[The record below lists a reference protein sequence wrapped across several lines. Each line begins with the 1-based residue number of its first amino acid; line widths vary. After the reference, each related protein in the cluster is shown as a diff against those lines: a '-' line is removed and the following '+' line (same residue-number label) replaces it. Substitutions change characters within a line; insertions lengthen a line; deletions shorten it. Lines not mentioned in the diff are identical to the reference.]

1 MEIKEGQPWIL
12 WPKSVSYGIDKGDIG
27 TTFEGDCDFTISM
40 RFSTSVDIPQK
51 RTLFA
56 KLPNYMGL
64 DIEGDNAI
72 FIFNIINLEGVEE
85 AKYLWID
92 KCINEGL
99 NILTIRY
106 NKQFNFLELLVND
119 IVKLEHKLHSGEKLS
134 KSDDPHI
141 IFGAGNFP
149 HNGFNLN
156 YMSFDINR
164 LLIAKNSL
172 SYQDI
177 IRCFDDMNYIPT
189 STVGLYDF
197 NKKTEYKIYDFTG
210 NCNFIHKII

>member
-12 WPKSVSYGIDKGDIG
+12 WPNSVSYGINKGDIG
-27 TTFEGDCDFTISM
+27 STFEGDCDFTISM
-40 RFSTSVDIPQK
+40 KFSTTTDIPQK

-64 DIEGDNAI
+64 DIEGNNAI
-72 FIFNIINLEGVEE
+72 LILNTVNSEGVVGG
-85 AKYLWID
+85 KYLWID
-92 KCINEGL
+92 NCINNGVNL
-99 NILTIRY
+99 LTIRY
-106 NKQFNFLELLVND
+106 NKQFNLIYLLIDD
-119 IVKLEHKLHSGEKLS
+119 IIKLEHKLDDGEKLT

-156 YMSFDINR
+156 YMTFDINR

-172 SYQDI
+172 SYQEI
-177 IRCFDDMNYIPT
+177 VKCFENMDYIPT

-197 NKKTEYKIYDFTG
+197 DKKTEYKIYDFTG